1 MEPQTK
7 KHS

>member
-7 KHS
+7 E